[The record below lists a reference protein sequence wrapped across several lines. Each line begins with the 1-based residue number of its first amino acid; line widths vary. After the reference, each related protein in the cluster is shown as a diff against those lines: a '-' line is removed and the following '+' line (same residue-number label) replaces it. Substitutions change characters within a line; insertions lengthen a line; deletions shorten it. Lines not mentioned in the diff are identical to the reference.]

1 MLRFP
6 AARTTRFAL
15 GALALLAGCSS
26 DLTSPSVRETAL
38 TPSFTTAASVL
49 LIDTGPGQAAV
60 GFGLSGTSTGFP
72 NYQFLAGKF
81 TLSADANLDSVE
93 GWMKIFGAFG
103 TGASNGVMNVH
114 IRADNSGLPGNS
126 LYTKAY
132 TVAVADFGW
141 YVFSS
146 FTTSLAAGTYWL
158 SFEPEAGSGIVAS
171 MPNGVANPLS
181 GYAFQA
187 PFLGTAWSTNFGS
200 TVPTMGFRVSGSL
213 VTPQSMIGD
222 LRAAITAS
230 NIPAGNAQSINSKLQ
245 LALNALANNST
256 AAACAYLQD
265 AINYTKAQ
273 TGKKISASVS
283 ASIISQLNAIR
294 TEVGC

>member
-1 MLRFP
+1 MLRSP

-26 DLTSPSVRETAL
+26 DLTSPSVREPAL
-38 TPSFTTAASVL
+38 TPSFTATASVL

-72 NYQFLAGKF
+72 IYQFLAGRF

-114 IRADNSGLPGNS
+114 IRADNGGLPGSS
-126 LYTKAY
+126 LYSKAY
-132 TVAVADFGW
+132 TVAAGDFGW
-141 YVFSS
+141 SVFSS

-158 SFEPEAGSGIVAS
+158 SFEPAAGSGIVAS
-171 MPNGVANPLS
+171 MPNGVASPLS

-187 PFLGTAWSTNFGS
+187 PFLGSSWSTAFGS
-200 TVPTMGFRVSGSL
+200 TVPTMGFRVSGSV
-213 VTPQSMIGD
+213 VTPESMIGD
-222 LRAAITAS
+222 LGATIAAS

-245 LALNALANNST
+245 LALNALADDNT
-256 AAACAYLQD
+256 AQACVYLQD
-265 AINYTKAQ
+265 AINYTRAQ
-273 TGKKISASVS
+273 TGKKIPASIA

-294 TEVGC
+294 TEIGC